1 MFELLDNIDQFCR
14 ENLWFLIQHNT
25 WIVLI
30 FTVIMG
36 GGAAFMG
43 GRSLALGWKP
53 LWLLVVYMLIF
64 GAGLR
69 FIHFALFQDT
79 LTSPTYYISQTLVIM
94 AFALLGYRMTRT
106 NQMTQQYP
114 WAYERTGPLSWRQ
127 KPQ

>member
-1 MFELLDNIDQFCR
+1 VS
-14 ENLWFLIQHNT
+14 LIYEHNF
-25 WIVLI
+25 WVFVIL
-30 FTVIMG
+30 TVIGG

-53 LWLLVVYMLIF
+53 VWMLVAYMLIF

-69 FIHFALFQDT
+69 FLHFALFQDT
-79 LTSPTYYISQTLVIM
+79 LTSLQYYVVQTLVII

-114 WAYERTGPLSWRQ
+114 WLYEKTGPLSWRQ
-127 KPQ
+127 KA